1 MLIGAYN
8 PCCGQFVSLGFA
20 EVIAVV
26 ASCSALAAIMSTA
39 DSCIIGANNVITVDW
54 VKNHLWK
61 SASDKQVHRF
71 SKVCHKLFVKSF
83 SIAVL
88 PFSDVE
94 VHYRG

>member
-1 MLIGAYN
+1 MQASAFPVVTGELIDQG
-8 PCCGQFVSLGFA
+8 GFA

-61 SASDKQVHRF
+61 SASDKQIQRF
-71 SKVCHKLFVKSF
+71 SKVWQLRRRTHASTE
-83 SIAVL
+83 IPDPL
-88 PFSDVE
+88 PIVILP
-94 VHYRG
+94 